1 MSVAPIPTTVTIV
14 QPDYIALVRFLL
26 EPLVDSPSSLKVDC
40 EILGQGS
47 RVFIRVAFNDED
59 KGRAL
64 GRGGRN
70 LKAVQSVVRAV
81 GQLAQQAVSIDVFGG
96 QGDEGDRP
104 GDRDGG
110 GSFRRSRSR
119 SGPPRSGPPRS
130 GPSGSAP
137 SFPRARPRRPQ

>member
-1 MSVAPIPTTVTIV
+1 MAPLSTIGTTNI

-47 RVFIRVAFNDED
+47 RVFIRVAFDEED
-59 KGRAL
+59 KGKAL

-81 GQLAQQAVSIDVFGG
+81 GQLAHQTVNIDVFGG
-96 QGDEGDRP
+96 HGGEGDRLDHRF
-104 GDRDGG
+104 DRGDGG
-110 GSFRRSRSR
+110 GSFRRSRTR
-119 SGPPRSGPPRS
+119 SGPRSGPPS
-130 GPSGSAP
+130 PGP
-137 SFPRARPRRPQ
+137 SFPRSRPRRPHS